1 MARLGGVDFQAD
13 MTLFAAKVQNIMREI
28 PIEASKALIE
38 DVRTPVS
45 SGGNMPVK
53 YGNLRNSVTVDF
65 ATMPQAATEYPDA
78 PVETDP
84 TARNNARLDNSRPGA
99 RIFIGF
105 RAIYGPLMELKYA
118 FVRLAAQKWAGVHVP
133 NAINIVRNRYR

>member
-1 MARLGGVDFQAD
+1 MARLGGTDFQAD

-28 PIEASKALIE
+28 PIEASKGLIE
-38 DVRTPVS
+38 DVRVPVS

-53 YGNLRNSVTVDF
+53 YGNLRNSITVDF
-65 ATMPQAATEYPDA
+65 ATMPPASAEYPPA
-78 PVETDP
+78 LVEADP

-105 RAIYGPLMELKYA
+105 RAIYAPLMELKYA
-118 FVRLAAQKWAGVHVP
+118 FVRLASQKWASVHVP
-133 NAINIVRNRYR
+133 NAVNIVRNRYR

>member
-1 MARLGGVDFQAD
+1 MARLGGTDFQAD

-38 DVRTPVS
+38 DVRVPVS

-65 ATMPQAATEYPDA
+65 ATIPPASTEYPDA
-78 PVETDP
+78 LVEADP

-105 RAIYGPLMELKYA
+105 RAIYAPLMEIKYA
-118 FVRLAAQKWAGVHVP
+118 FVRLASQKWAAVHVP